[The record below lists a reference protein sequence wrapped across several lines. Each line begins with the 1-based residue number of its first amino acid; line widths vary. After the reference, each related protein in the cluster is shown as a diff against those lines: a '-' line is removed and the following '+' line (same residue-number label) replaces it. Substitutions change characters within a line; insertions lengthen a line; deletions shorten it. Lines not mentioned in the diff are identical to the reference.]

1 MSHFHD
7 YDITLKVLMCHIF
20 MIMTPHLY
28 DYDVTL
34 VRIRHYT
41 IKIAYEVTLVGLLR
55 HAIMVL

>member
-41 IKIAYEVTLVGLLR
+41 IKIAYEVTLVGL
-55 HAIMVL
+55 